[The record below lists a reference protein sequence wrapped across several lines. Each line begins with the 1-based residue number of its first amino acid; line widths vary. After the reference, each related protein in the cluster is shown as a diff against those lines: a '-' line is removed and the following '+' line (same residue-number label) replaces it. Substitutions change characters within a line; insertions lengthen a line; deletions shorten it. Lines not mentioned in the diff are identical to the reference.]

1 MAAALCRYPWAQFLP
16 VNDYPKAEN
25 RPEVERTTK
34 TTFTAQSDYTTM
46 LGHTTIFEQEL
57 HTQMVGPLEDP
68 NIPLVTITILH
79 VMIGAF
85 LGSSSFYFGDRIQ
98 EDARRD

>member
-34 TTFTAQSDYTTM
+34 TNFTAQSDYAAV

-57 HTQMVGPLEDP
+57 QTQMVAPLENQD
-68 NIPLVTITILH
+68 IPLVTITILH

-85 LGSSSFYFGDRIQ
+85 LGSSSFYSGDRMQ